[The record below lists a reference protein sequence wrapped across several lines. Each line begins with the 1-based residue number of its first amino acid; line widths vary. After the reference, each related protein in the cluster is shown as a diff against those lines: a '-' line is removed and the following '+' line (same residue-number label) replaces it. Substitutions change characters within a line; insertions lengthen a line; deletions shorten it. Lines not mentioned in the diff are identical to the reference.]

1 MGIKGFG
8 ALNEDREADHQTT
21 FRESEEKVPADCV
34 EGTVE
39 RIVFEGKDSGF
50 LVGRL
55 QAPQP
60 RGLMTFVGSGLAV
73 SPGETVRLWGRW
85 VDDAKFGRQLRV
97 ERYETVL
104 PATADAI
111 EKYLG
116 SGLINGIGPT
126 YAKRLVK
133 AFGVETLRVID
144 EEPERLR
151 KVEGIGQK
159 RATQIRE
166 AWQAQKAIQ
175 SIMLFLQGH
184 GIASSQAVRIYKHY
198 GDKAVAVLRD
208 NPYRLAEDIPGISF
222 KIADGIAAQMGIE
235 PASPKRV
242 AAGVLHTLR
251 RATSDGHTFL
261 PEEPLIADSA
271 ELLEVDSD
279 IVQTVLSSMVDTDRI
294 VHEQTEYFLPA
305 LHQAETNCAK
315 LLKRLI
321 SVPKEEFPI
330 QVEKA
335 IAWVEKT
342 RGIELSEEQR
352 SAVRTAVTAK
362 AMVITGGPGTGKTT
376 LLNGLLAIFVRKG
389 MQVLLAAPT
398 GRAAKR
404 MSSATGREAK
414 TIHRLL
420 EWSPKA
426 GGFTRHEGNP
436 LSADLVVIDECS
448 MMDISLMHSL
458 LKALPPQA
466 RLFLVGDV
474 DQLPSVGPGNV
485 LMDVIASQAIP
496 VVWLK
501 TVFRQAAESG
511 IITNAHRINAG
522 EFPQYNDRD
531 FFFVDR
537 KDPEKA
543 LETVR
548 ELVTTR
554 IPDKF
559 GVDPLR
565 DIQVLAPMHRGEVGV
580 TRLNVALREALNAQT
595 PTIGPRPFGLHDKV
609 MQVRNNYELDVYN
622 GDVGIITQIDDV
634 LQEVIVH
641 YDDRDVLYA
650 FDELDELTPAY
661 ASTVHKAQG
670 SEYPVVVLP
679 MATQHYMML
688 QRNVFYTAITRAK
701 QMVVI
706 VGDPRAVAR
715 AVHNVQATKRNS
727 RLADR
732 LANRVPD

>member
-1 MGIKGFG
+1 
-8 ALNEDREADHQTT
+8 LNEESAAGRQTT
-21 FRESEEKVPADCV
+21 IRESDGAPPDSV
-34 EGTVE
+34 EGEVE
-39 RIVFEGKDSGF
+39 RIVFEGKDTGF

-55 QAPQP
+55 HRKQP
-60 RGLMTFVGSGLAV
+60 PGIVTFVGTGLAV
-73 SPGETVRLWGRW
+73 SPGETVRMWGRW

-97 ERYETVL
+97 ERYETIL

-116 SGLINGIGPT
+116 SGLIDGIGPV
-126 YAKRLVK
+126 YANRLVK

-159 RATQIRE
+159 RAAQIRE
-166 AWQAQKAIQ
+166 AWQSQKAIQ

-184 GIASSQAVRIYKHY
+184 GIAASQAVRIYKHY

-222 KIADGIAAQMGIE
+222 KIADEIAAQMGIE
-235 PASPKRV
+235 TASPKRA
-242 AAGVLHTLR
+242 AAGILHVLR
-251 RATSDGHTFL
+251 RATGEGHTFL
-261 PEEPLIADSA
+261 PHEPLIADAA
-271 ELLEVDSD
+271 ELLTVDSG
-279 IVQTVLSSMVDTDRI
+279 IVETVLGTMCDTSEVIR
-294 VHEQTEYFLPA
+294 ETSEYFLPK
-305 LHQAETNCAK
+305 LHQAETGCDR
-315 LLKRLI
+315 LLKRLLAA
-321 SVPKEEFPI
+321 SKEAFPI
-330 QVEKA
+330 HVEKA

-342 RGIELSEEQR
+342 RKIELSEEQCA
-352 SAVRTAVTAK
+352 AVRTAVTAK

-404 MSSATGREAK
+404 MSAATGREAK

-436 LSADLVVIDECS
+436 LDADLVVIDESS
-448 MMDISLMHSL
+448 MMDIGLMHSL

-485 LMDVIASQAIP
+485 LMDIIASQVVP
-496 VVWLK
+496 VIWLK

-511 IITNAHRINAG
+511 IITNAHRINSG
-522 EFPQYNDRD
+522 EFPKYNDRD

-537 KDPEKA
+537 KDPVKA
-543 LETVR
+543 LNTVL
-548 ELVTTR
+548 ELVTKR

-565 DIQVLAPMHRGEVGV
+565 EIQVLAPMHRGDVGV
-580 TRLNVALREALNAQT
+580 SSLNAALRESLNAGT
-595 PTIGPRPFGLHDKV
+595 PTIGQRPFGLHDKV
-609 MQVRNNYELDVYN
+609 MQIRNNYELDVYN
-622 GDVGIITQIDDV
+622 GDVGIVTQVDEV

-679 MATQHYMML
+679 MSTQHYLML

-701 QMVVI
+701 QIVII
-706 VGDPRAVAR
+706 VGDSRAVAR
-715 AVHNVQATKRNS
+715 AVRNVQASKRYS

-732 LANRVPD
+732 LANRNAG

>member
-1 MGIKGFG
+1 M
-8 ALNEDREADHQTT
+8 NENRGTGHQAT
-21 FRESEEKVPADCV
+21 FRESNGAAPDCV
-34 EGTVE
+34 EGAVE
-39 RIVFEGKDSGF
+39 RIVFEGQDSGF

-55 QAPQP
+55 QRKQP
-60 RGLMTFVGSGLAV
+60 PGLMTFVGTGLAV

-116 SGLINGIGPT
+116 SGLISGIGPA

-151 KVEGIGQK
+151 KVEGIGRK
-159 RATQIRE
+159 RAAQIRE
-166 AWQAQKAIQ
+166 AWQAQRAIQ

-184 GIASSQAVRIYKHY
+184 GIAASQSVRIYKHY

-222 KIADGIAAQMGIE
+222 KIADEIAAQMGIDT
-235 PASPKRV
+235 ASPKRAV
-242 AAGVLHTLR
+242 AGVLHTLR
-251 RATSDGHTFL
+251 RATGEGHTFL
-261 PEEPLIADSA
+261 PEKPLIADAA
-271 ELLEVDSD
+271 ELLGIDSG
-279 IVQTVLSSMVDTDRI
+279 IVETVLGSMCESGQVVRETA
-294 VHEQTEYFLPA
+294 EYFLPT
-305 LHQAETNCAK
+305 LHQAETGCDQ

-321 SVPKEEFPI
+321 ASPKEEFPI
-330 QVEKA
+330 HIEKA

-342 RGIELSEEQR
+342 RTIELSVEQR
-352 SAVRTAVTAK
+352 EAVRTAATAK

-404 MSSATGREAK
+404 MSAATGREAK

-420 EWSPKA
+420 EWSPKS

-436 LSADLVVIDECS
+436 LSADLVVIDESS
-448 MMDISLMHSL
+448 MMDIGLMHSL

-485 LMDVIASQAIP
+485 LMDIIASQAVP

-511 IITNAHRINAG
+511 IITNAHRINSG
-522 EFPQYNDRD
+522 EMPTYNDRD
-531 FFFVDR
+531 FFFVER
-537 KDPEKA
+537 KDPAKA

-548 ELVTTR
+548 ELVTAR

-565 DIQVLAPMHRGEVGV
+565 DIQVLAPMHRGDVGV
-580 TRLNVALREALNAQT
+580 SNLNTALREALNAQT
-595 PTIGPRPFGLHDKV
+595 PTIGARPFGLHDKV
-609 MQVRNNYELDVYN
+609 MQTRNNYELDVYN
-622 GDVGIITQIDDV
+622 GDVGIVTQVDEV

-679 MATQHYMML
+679 LSTQHYLML

-701 QMVVI
+701 RVVVI

-715 AVHNVQATKRNS
+715 AVHNVQASKRYS

-732 LANRVPD
+732 LANRLGLD

>member
-1 MGIKGFG
+1 
-8 ALNEDREADHQTT
+8 LNDDDAVGHQTT
-21 FRESEEKVPADCV
+21 IREPDGAPPDSV
-34 EGTVE
+34 EGEVE
-39 RIVFEGKDSGF
+39 RIVFEGRDSGF

-55 QAPQP
+55 HRKQP
-60 RGLMTFVGSGLAV
+60 PELMTFVGTGLAV

-85 VDDAKFGRQLRV
+85 VDNAKFGRQLRV
-97 ERYETVL
+97 ERYETIL
-104 PATADAI
+104 PATVDAI

-116 SGLINGIGPT
+116 SGLIDGIGPV
-126 YAKRLVK
+126 YAHRLVK

-144 EEPERLR
+144 ETPERLL
-151 KVEGIGQK
+151 KVEGIGKK
-159 RATQIRE
+159 RAAQIRE

-184 GIASSQAVRIYKHY
+184 GIAASQSVRIYKHY

-222 KIADGIAAQMGIE
+222 KIADEIAAQMGIE
-235 PASPKRV
+235 PASPKRA
-242 AAGVLHTLR
+242 AAGVLHALR
-251 RATSDGHTFL
+251 RATGEGHSFL
-261 PEEPLIADSA
+261 PEAPLIADSA
-271 ELLEVDSD
+271 ELLAVDSG
-279 IVQTVLSSMVDTDRI
+279 IVETVLGSMCRDGQVIRETS
-294 VHEQTEYFLPA
+294 EYFLPT
-305 LHQAETNCAK
+305 LHQAETGCDR
-315 LLKRLI
+315 LLKRLLAA
-321 SVPKEEFPI
+321 PKEEFPI
-330 QVEKA
+330 DVEKA

-342 RGIELSEEQR
+342 RKIELSEEQR
-352 SAVRTAVTAK
+352 AAVRTAVIAK

-404 MSSATGREAK
+404 MAAATGREAK

-420 EWSPKA
+420 EWSPKS

-436 LSADLVVIDECS
+436 LDADLVVIDESS
-448 MMDISLMHSL
+448 MMDIGLMHNL

-485 LMDVIASQAIP
+485 LLDIIASQIVP
-496 VVWLK
+496 VIWLK

-511 IITNAHRINAG
+511 IITNAHRINSG
-522 EFPQYNDRD
+522 EFPKYNDRD
-531 FFFVDR
+531 FFFVER
-537 KDPEKA
+537 KDPVKA
-543 LETVR
+543 LDTVL
-548 ELVTTR
+548 ELVTKR

-565 DIQVLAPMHRGEVGV
+565 EIQVLAPMHRGDVGV
-580 TRLNVALREALNAQT
+580 ARLNVALREAVNAQT
-595 PTIGPRPFGLHDKV
+595 PVIGTRPFGLHDKV
-609 MQVRNNYELDVYN
+609 MQTRNNYELDVYN
-622 GDVGIITQIDDV
+622 GDVGIVTQVDED

-641 YDDRDVLYA
+641 FDDRDVLYA

-679 MATQHYMML
+679 LSTQHYLML
-688 QRNVFYTAITRAK
+688 QRNVFYTAITRAR
-701 QMVVI
+701 QAVII

-715 AVHNVQATKRNS
+715 AVHNVQASKRYS
-727 RLADR
+727 RLAGR
-732 LANRVPD
+732 LANRIGK

>member
-1 MGIKGFG
+1 M
-8 ALNEDREADHQTT
+8 
-21 FRESEEKVPADCV
+21 SEESDSGRQATFGESPEATALDTV

-55 QAPQP
+55 QRRQP
-60 RGLMTFVGSGLAV
+60 PGLMTFVGTGLAV

-144 EEPERLR
+144 EEPARLR
-151 KVEGIGQK
+151 KVEGIGAK
-159 RATQIRE
+159 RAAQIRE

-208 NPYRLAEDIPGISF
+208 NPYRLAQDIPGISF
-222 KIADGIAAQMGIE
+222 KSADEIASQMGIE
-235 PASPKRV
+235 TASPKRA

-251 RATSDGHTFL
+251 RATGDGHTFL
-261 PEEPLIADSA
+261 PQEPLISDAA
-271 ELLEVDSD
+271 ELLGVDSG
-279 IVQTVLSSMVDTDRI
+279 IVQTVLQSMCETDQVVR
-294 VHEQTEYFLPA
+294 EGSDYFLPA
-305 LHQAETNCAK
+305 LHQAETNCAR
-315 LLKRLI
+315 LIKRLL
-321 SVPKEEFPI
+321 SAPKEDFPI

-335 IAWVEKT
+335 IAWVEDTK
-342 RGIELSEEQR
+342 RIELSEEQR
-352 SAVRTAVTAK
+352 AAVRTAATAK

-404 MSSATGREAK
+404 MENATGREAK

-420 EWSPKA
+420 EWSPKS

-436 LSADLVVIDECS
+436 LDADLVVIDESS
-448 MMDISLMHSL
+448 MMDIGLMHSL
-458 LKALPPQA
+458 LRALPPQA

-485 LMDVIASQAIP
+485 LMDIIASQAVP

-511 IITNAHRINAG
+511 IITNAHRINSG
-522 EFPQYNDRD
+522 ELPQFNDRD

-543 LETVR
+543 LATVR
-548 ELVTTR
+548 ELVTKR

-559 GVDPLR
+559 GLDPLR
-565 DIQVLAPMHRGEVGV
+565 DVQVLAPMHRGDVGV
-580 TRLNVALREALNAQT
+580 ARLNVALRESLNAGT
-595 PTIGPRPFGLHDKV
+595 PTIGQRSFGLHDKV
-609 MQVRNNYELDVYN
+609 MQTRNNYELDAYN
-622 GDVGIITQIDDV
+622 GDVGIVTQVDEV

-641 YDDRDVLYA
+641 YEDRDVLYP

-670 SEYPVVVLP
+670 SEYPVVV
-679 MATQHYMML
+679 
-688 QRNVFYTAITRAK
+688 
-701 QMVVI
+701 
-706 VGDPRAVAR
+706 
-715 AVHNVQATKRNS
+715 
-727 RLADR
+727 
-732 LANRVPD
+732 